1 MAGTFPRSYAPQFA
15 GGIIQVTS
23 QSMGQ
28 ILVDSI
34 RKQFPGRKTQRGDFY
49 LDHTNQVLDTNL
61 SLIKLDDQHTIK
73 VMLETSV

>member
-1 MAGTFPRSYAPQFA
+1 MAGTFPQSYVPQFA

-28 ILVDSI
+28 ILVESI
-34 RKQFPGRKTQRGDFY
+34 RKKFPHRMTQRGDFY

-61 SLIKLDDQHTIK
+61 SLIKPDDRHTIK
-73 VMLETSV
+73 LMLETSV

>member
-1 MAGTFPRSYAPQFA
+1 MAGTFPQSYAPQFTS
-15 GGIIQVTS
+15 GIIQVTS
-23 QSMGQ
+23 QSIGQ

-34 RKQFPGRKTQRGDFY
+34 RKQFPHRKTLRGDFY

-61 SLIKLDDQHTIK
+61 SLIKRDDQHIIK